1 MKSIKHTTITI
12 ALLAALTLSNT
23 ACLPENFWQEL
34 GASTLTS
41 ASGRVVETAL
51 DAVFDDE
58 G

>member
-1 MKSIKHTTITI
+1 MKSIKRTTITI
-12 ALLAALTLSNT
+12 ALFAALALSST